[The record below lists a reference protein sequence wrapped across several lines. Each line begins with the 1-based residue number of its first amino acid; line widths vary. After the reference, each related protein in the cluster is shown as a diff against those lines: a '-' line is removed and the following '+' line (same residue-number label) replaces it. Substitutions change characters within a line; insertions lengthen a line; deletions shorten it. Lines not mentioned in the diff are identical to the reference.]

1 MAELSQDYRKLV
13 RTPWLWLGALA
24 LLFVIGELGF
34 NIVEAAIGR
43 YLVWHNPGREK
54 IGRSWQEDQNRLL
67 ANTNLERL
75 TQVRREQLSLIA
87 GISKFEELVNF
98 TASNARTELPP
109 EQFGLIYRELPALF
123 RPLLVP
129 TGSMVSFNR
138 ERSVAQVTVNR
149 YPDRLD
155 LFLLDANREVLY
167 QTSLPSD
174 QLEMI
179 VNHGKER
186 QMDVR
191 QVARFVSRVLSAAD
205 FFDVLDRKFY
215 DERAEMI
222 KELPVLTDPSTH
234 LARVGFANRST
245 AGFVETAFA
254 LDDGRALIY
263 YLPEEWT
270 TDFIARVGAHAS
282 QNPL

>member
-1 MAELSQDYRKLV
+1 MAEFLREYRRLV
-13 RTPWLWLGALA
+13 RTPRLWLAAIA
-24 LLFVIGELGF
+24 LLLVIGELSC

-54 IGRSWQEDQNRLL
+54 IGRSWQEEQNRLL

-87 GISKFEELVNF
+87 GLSKFEELVNF
-98 TASNARTELPP
+98 TAANARTELPP

-138 ERSVAQVTVNR
+138 ERNVTQVTVNR

-155 LFLLDANREVLY
+155 LFLLDANHEVLF
-167 QTSLPSD
+167 QSSLPAD
-174 QLEMI
+174 HIEMI

-186 QMDVR
+186 QMDLR
-191 QVARFVSRVLSAAD
+191 QVARFAGRVLRAAD
-205 FFDVLDRKFY
+205 FFEVLDRKFY

-222 KELPVLTDPSTH
+222 RELPVLTDPSTH
-234 LARVGFANRST
+234 IARVGFANRST

-270 TDFIARVGAHAS
+270 TDFIARAGEHAN
-282 QNPL
+282 QNPF